1 MLPWVIILIGI
12 VIIIINIR
20 EVHKENNNFVKN
32 EKPTF
37 NEILKKEE
45 VNNNR
50 DYDKEIISIR
60 RDMAE
65 TVLDL
70 QKEIEELRASL
81 NFIYKY
87 NKVNEL
93 NDNINVENI
102 NENEDIKESIIEKDE
117 NLNLN
122 ESVISEINFSHKE
135 NNNSK
140 EEKKDDKLQR
150 VKELLEEGLSHEE
163 ICNKLSIGKGEVLLI
178 KGLLK

>member
-1 MLPWVIILIGI
+1 
-12 VIIIINIR
+12 
-20 EVHKENNNFVKN
+20 
-32 EKPTF
+32 
-37 NEILKKEE
+37 
-45 VNNNR
+45 
-50 DYDKEIISIR
+50 
-60 RDMAE
+60 MAE
-65 TVLDL
+65 TVLD
-70 QKEIEELRASL
+70 QKNWRVKTSL
-81 NFIYKY
+81 NFIYKH

-135 NNNSK
+135 NNNFK